1 MSKHFG
7 VEGAT
12 SPPQHLKPVKLDT
25 FDAINN
31 HWKCSACYMDGT
43 TDNGGDCVCINDCS
57 TLRPVYND
65 EPKKQV
71 CSCRHT

>member
-1 MSKHFG
+1 MSN
-7 VEGAT
+7 
-12 SPPQHLKPVKLDT
+12 LKPVELDT

-43 TDNGGDCVCINDCS
+43 TDNGGDCVCINDCN

-65 EPKKQV
+65 EPKKQTIPTYIWV
-71 CSCRHT
+71 IMGVLGAAISPS